1 MNKIRYNFK
10 YLQNYCNQNNIEL
23 LKDYSNETITIHSK
37 IYCKCLTSQC
47 KTFINKVFRYIL
59 ESGAYCKKCA
69 RKNGYIKLK
78 ETTFKRYGVEYASQ
92 AKEIKEKVK
101 ETNIKKFGVPCA
113 LQSKE
118 VREKSNKTIKLKYGV
133 DNVSQNNEIK
143 EKKKE
148 TCFKNFGVECSF
160 YSLETQEKIKQSYI
174 NNYGVDNPFKS
185 EEIKEQIKETNI
197 KKFGVENPMQSKEL
211 QLKAQETNLKNYG
224 VKYVTQC
231 SEIMDKIIKN
241 SYKLKEY
248 NLSSG
253 KIIKCQGYEPLA
265 LDELLQKELINE
277 DDIVTGAKNVPKIW
291 YTDEQNIKHRHYVDI
306 FIPSQNRCIEVK
318 STWTINIKKDNIF
331 LKQQA
336 GKDLG
341 YKYEIWVY
349 NAKGE
354 RVETYL

>member
-1 MNKIRYNFK
+1 MNKIRYDFE
-10 YLQNYCNQNNIEL
+10 YLQNYCNENNIEL
-23 LKDYSNETITIHSK
+23 LKDYKNEKVTIYSK
-37 IYCKCLTSQC
+37 INCKCLTNDC
-47 KTFINKVFRYIL
+47 ETVINKVFRYIL
-59 ESGAYCKKCA
+59 DTGAYCKKCA
-69 RKNGYIKLK
+69 KKNGYIKLK

-92 AKEIKEKVK
+92 SKEIKAKVK
-101 ETNIKKFGVPCA
+101 ETNIKNFGVSCV

-118 VREKSNKTIKLKYGV
+118 VREKGNKTIQLKYGV
-133 DNVSQNNEIK
+133 NNISQSNQIK

-148 TCFKNFGVECSF
+148 TCLKNFGVECSF

-174 NNYGVDNPFKS
+174 NHYGVDNPFKS
-185 EEIKEQIKETNI
+185 EEIKEQIKETNV

-224 VKYVTQC
+224 VKYVAQC
-231 SEIMDKIIKN
+231 PEIMEKMSKN
-241 SYKLKEY
+241 AYKSKQY
-248 NLSSG
+248 IFPSG
-253 KIIKCQGYEPLA
+253 KSINCQGYENIA
-265 LDELLQKELINE
+265 LDELLQKELVNE
-277 DDIVTGAKNVPKIW
+277 NNIVTGAKNVPKIW

-318 STWTINIKKDNIF
+318 STWTAEKKKDNIF

>member
-1 MNKIRYNFK
+1 M
-10 YLQNYCNQNNIEL
+10 
-23 LKDYSNETITIHSK
+23 
-37 IYCKCLTSQC
+37 
-47 KTFINKVFRYIL
+47 
-59 ESGAYCKKCA
+59 
-69 RKNGYIKLK
+69 
-78 ETTFKRYGVEYASQ
+78 
-92 AKEIKEKVK
+92 
-101 ETNIKKFGVPCA
+101 

-118 VREKSNKTIKLKYGV
+118 VREKGNKTIKLKYGV
-133 DNVSQNNEIK
+133 DNISQNNQIK

-148 TCFKNFGVECSF
+148 TCLKNFGVECSF

-174 NNYGVDNPFKS
+174 NHYGVDNPFKS
-185 EEIKEQIKETNI
+185 EEIKEQIKETNV

-224 VKYVTQC
+224 VKYVAQC
-231 SEIMDKIIKN
+231 PEIMEKMSKN
-241 SYKLKEY
+241 AYKSKEY
-248 NLSSG
+248 NLPSG
-253 KIIKCQGYEPLA
+253 KCINCQGYEPFA
-265 LDELLQKELINE
+265 LNDLLHKELLIE
-277 DDIVTGAKNVPKIW
+277 DDIVNGSKNVPKIW
-291 YTDEQNIKHRHYVDI
+291 YIDEQNIKHRHYVDI